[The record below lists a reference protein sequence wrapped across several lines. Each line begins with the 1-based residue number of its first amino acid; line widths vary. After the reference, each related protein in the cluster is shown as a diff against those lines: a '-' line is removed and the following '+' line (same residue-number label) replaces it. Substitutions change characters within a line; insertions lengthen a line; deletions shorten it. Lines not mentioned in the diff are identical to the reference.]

1 MQRVGPRRY
10 CARRSFSRIATP
22 VIHKVLHISTFWLV
36 LLCFQ
41 LSKWVQYSHLQHLT
55 HISKD
60 IPAKLVQE
68 MRSSLKISEYA
79 CLFSAVKHALK
90 NGTLENK
97 PFHCTKTPFWK
108 PYFEK
113 CTAPT
118 PRSSGSNLT
127 GNTHMHMHWENLPF
141 KLCIKAYGEYIN
153 ANLNRPIRGLVT
165 MGKICSF
172 INILPSLSVFL
183 YMCVCAREIK
193 SNKWKPL
200 LLFSW
205 LYCKGKDLYGV
216 NLRPSKS
223 L

>member
-1 MQRVGPRRY
+1 
-10 CARRSFSRIATP
+10 
-22 VIHKVLHISTFWLV
+22 
-36 LLCFQ
+36 
-41 LSKWVQYSHLQHLT
+41 
-55 HISKD
+55 
-60 IPAKLVQE
+60 

-90 NGTLENK
+90 NDTLENK

-113 CTAPT
+113 CTALSS
-118 PRSSGSNLT
+118 RSSGSNLT
-127 GNTHMHMHWENLPF
+127 GNTHMHMHWENVTF
-141 KLCIKAYGEYIN
+141 KLCMKAYGEYIN
-153 ANLNRPIRGLVT
+153 ANLNHPIRGPVT
-165 MGKICSF
+165 MGRICSF
-172 INILPSLSVFL
+172 INILLPSLAVFP

-205 LYCKGKDLYGV
+205 LHCKGKDLYGV
-216 NLRPSKS
+216 NLRPSKP